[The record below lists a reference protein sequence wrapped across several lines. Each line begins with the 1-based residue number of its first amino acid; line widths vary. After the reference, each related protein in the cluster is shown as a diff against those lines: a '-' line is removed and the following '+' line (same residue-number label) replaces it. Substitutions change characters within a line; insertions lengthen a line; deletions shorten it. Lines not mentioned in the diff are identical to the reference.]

1 LYLTGLRRPPPKVPP
16 AVPNQVTEVRTAVT
30 PATVDLSLGW
40 RNNDMAEVMRFRV
53 ALAFACFCC
62 CLAGSGFAFAV
73 AADESAQSS
82 VRATARYPDEGLL
95 SNYRYANAFFGFSVD
110 LPADAALRPIPSSN
124 PTDGSIALLET
135 IGSAP
140 EHCVM
145 AISAYPSPEKRP
157 DARLLLRHELDDEL
171 SIGVEELHGL
181 TKTSIAGHPFFYFE
195 TRRGIDQHS
204 IYATDLN
211 GYVLRFVAAGRD
223 GKLVQ
228 QLEAAVTHMR
238 FFPPESIEDFAGVG
252 ARPYNGPAI
261 PYHVIEQLKSDPP
274 ANKLEGGGVLGN
286 VYENRAL
293 GFGYELPRGWHY
305 GTEAAVMPAVERGR
319 DHDMGKPAVSANQRT
334 LLKSCERTLIS
345 AWRKMPEATGEIAYQ
360 DFGEVTI
367 SAMSLACFP
376 NVKFPDLKTGK
387 DSLSDFVV
395 AYALGH
401 PIIQD
406 MKGARAFERD
416 GRTFLLMDGTVAYHV
431 DGDDLSRRVSVA
443 LALTKHRGYVL
454 SFFFAA
460 PHESELRQLMN
471 ANARFDPEPALEAAS
486 ANTPGGEGKLQPG
499 GSVAAATSAGA
510 SAAPQQAAAT
520 SPADSTTSAN
530 TAANPA
536 SQPDSSKQTSNT
548 QSVSAYHPS
557 LLKPG
562 ESMQDQQMK
571 GSSPSKK
578 KQ

>member
-1 LYLTGLRRPPPKVPP
+1 
-16 AVPNQVTEVRTAVT
+16 
-30 PATVDLSLGW
+30 
-40 RNNDMAEVMRFRV
+40 MRFRV
-53 ALAFACFCC
+53 VLAFTWLCC
-62 CLAGSGFAFAV
+62 SLAGCAFAHPSA
-73 AADESAQSS
+73 AADSTPQASAPQS
-82 VRATARYPDEGLL
+82 AARYPDEGFL
-95 SNYRYANAFFGFSVD
+95 SNYRYANAYFGFSVD

-140 EHCVM
+140 QHSVM
-145 AISAYPSPEKRP
+145 AISAYPSPEKHP
-157 DARLLLRHELDDEL
+157 DARLLLRRELDDEL

-181 TKTSIAGHPFFYFE
+181 TKTSIAGHPFVYFE
-195 TRRGIDQHS
+195 TRRGIDQHA
-204 IYATDLN
+204 IYATDLD
-211 GYVLRFVAAGRD
+211 GYTLRFIAAGRD
-223 GKLVQ
+223 AKLVQ

-238 FFPPESIEDFAGVG
+238 FFPPESIDDFAGVG

-261 PYHVIEQLKSDPP
+261 PYRVVEQLKSDPP
-274 ANKLEGGGVLGN
+274 ARKLETGGVVGN
-286 VYENRAL
+286 VYENHAL

-319 DHDMGKPAVSANQRT
+319 DHDLGKPAVSASQRA
-334 LLKSCERTLIS
+334 LLKSCERTLVS

-376 NVKFPDLKTGK
+376 NVKFPDLKAGK

-395 AYALGH
+395 AYSLGH

-406 MKGARAFERD
+406 MKDARAFDRD
-416 GRTFLLMDGTVAYHV
+416 GRTFILMDGTVAYHV

-460 PHESELRQLMN
+460 PHEAELRDLMN
-471 ANARFDPEPALEAAS
+471 SNLAFDPEPPLESAS
-486 ANTPGGEGKLQPG
+486 ANSRSGEGKLQPG
-499 GSVAAATSAGA
+499 GSVAGAAPPSTSPEPKPVATS
-510 SAAPQQAAAT
+510 S
-520 SPADSTTSAN
+520 SADSTNST
-530 TAANPA
+530 TAASSSVSPT
-536 SQPDSSKQTSNT
+536 DSSTQTSNT
-548 QSVSAYHPS
+548 QSAAPYHPS

-562 ESMQDQQMK
+562 ETLQDQQMK
-571 GSSPSKK
+571 GAPAPKK
-578 KQ
+578 K